1 METTVNERIKQLLQK
16 KGISANALS
25 KAIGMPQVTVNNYVL
40 GRRKVSFEL
49 IEKIAVTYPDV
60 NRAWLLTGEGEMLM
74 HSDVTPV
81 PLDDEP
87 ATPYTENSNGIRFLK
102 QGDQL
107 MIEVPLVQHNA
118 LGSPEDEYAALL
130 TDREG
135 GEVRLFPVEKV
146 HHGKYFAFEVDGDS
160 MDDGTRR
167 SFGRGDIV
175 LVRELDRDD
184 WAPQLHIRD
193 WPYWVVCWG
202 NNVRLKQITQ
212 QTGDTITLHS
222 INPSPEYTDFT
233 LKLPDIHRLFNVIR
247 LQPKE
252 TLWR

>member
-1 METTVNERIKQLLQK
+1 MEQTVKQRLVEYLQLKKIGQNKFEREAGLSTGYINKLRNEPSRLKLR
-16 KGISANALS
+16 GILNA
-25 KAIGMPQVTVNNYVL
+25 A
-40 GRRKVSFEL
+40 
-49 IEKIAVTYPDV
+49 PDL
-60 NRAWLLTGEGEMLM
+60 NEQWLLTGEGDMLI

-87 ATPYTENSNGIRFLK
+87 ATPYTENSNGIRFY
-102 QGDQL
+102 QRGDKL
-107 MIEVPLVQHNA
+107 MMEVPLVQHNA

-130 TDREG
+130 TDREST
-135 GEVRLFPVEKV
+135 EVRQFQVDKV
-146 HHGKYFAFEVDGDS
+146 YHGKYFAFVIDGDS
-160 MDDGTRR
+160 MDDGTRN

-212 QTGDTITLHS
+212 QTGDAITLHS

>member
-1 METTVNERIKQLLQK
+1 MESTVKERLIWFIKYLKLSQRKFEEKVGLSNGYINNISKGIGAEKLQK
-16 KGISANALS
+16 ILYEFPNLN
-25 KAIGMPQVTVNNYVL
+25 Q
-40 GRRKVSFEL
+40 E
-49 IEKIAVTYPDV
+49 
-60 NRAWLLTGEGEMLM
+60 WLLTGKGDMLI

-87 ATPYTENSNGIRFLK
+87 ATPYTENSNGIRFY
-102 QGDQL
+102 QRGDKL
-107 MIEVPLVQHNA
+107 MMEVPLVQHNA

-130 TDREG
+130 TDREST
-135 GEVRLFPVEKV
+135 EVRQFNVDKV
-146 HHGKYFAFEVDGDS
+146 YHGKYFAFVIDGDS
-160 MDDGTRR
+160 MDDGTRN

-222 INPSPEYTDFT
+222 LNPSPEYTDFT
-233 LKLPDIHRLFNVIR
+233 LNLSDVIRLFNVVQV
-247 LQPKE
+247 QPKIKV
-252 TLWR
+252 WK